1 MSPCIIALHVK
12 NSPSDL
18 WELSKNVKLLQDW
31 TKFVG
36 LKGFEADLICSRLK
50 LSKCA
55 IAIPG
60 PKPHIYYSIFC
71 ILSTCSTCSLHN
83 KLSLP
88 EIFGTFINA
97 GVRKPKDK
105 FKSKVRKNIFR
116 SGYRDKKYSRL
127 PKIIF
132 TPDIGTINISGYQ
145 KYFRLPKIFFS
156 GHKDQNF
163 FRLPKLF
170 FTPDIGS
177 RYCFPTVSAKR
188 PSGSGFMGT
197 R

>member
-1 MSPCIIALHVK
+1 MIFRNISSRKENENIKEPSVGLRKFMLHFEFLLAPLYILTVFTHISDLSKIPMSACIIALQVK

-97 GVRKPKDK
+97 GVRKPKDN
-105 FKSKVRKNIFR
+105 FKSKVR
-116 SGYRDKKYSRL
+116 
-127 PKIIF
+127 
-132 TPDIGTINISGYQ
+132 
-145 KYFRLPKIFFS
+145 
-156 GHKDQNF
+156 
-163 FRLPKLF
+163 
-170 FTPDIGS
+170 
-177 RYCFPTVSAKR
+177 
-188 PSGSGFMGT
+188 
-197 R
+197 

>member
-1 MSPCIIALHVK
+1 MRTSKNHLWACVSLCCILSFYWLLCIFWLNFTHISDLFKIPMSPCIIALHVK

-105 FKSKVRKNIFR
+105 SKVRKNIFR
-116 SGYRDKKYSRL
+116 SGYRDK
-127 PKIIF
+127 
-132 TPDIGTINISGYQ
+132 NILGYQ
-145 KYFRLPKIFFS
+145 KYFFLDIRTKIFSGYQNYFS
-156 GHKDQNF
+156 L
-163 FRLPKLF
+163 R
-170 FTPDIGS
+170 I
-177 RYCFPTVSAKR
+177 
-188 PSGSGFMGT
+188 
-197 R
+197 

>member
-1 MSPCIIALHVK
+1 MIFRNISSRKENENIKEPSVGLRKFVLHFEFLLAPLYILTEFYSHLWFMQDFCKIPMSPCIIALHVK

-127 PKIIF
+127 PKIF
-132 TPDIGTINISGYQ
+132 
-145 KYFRLPKIFFS
+145 
-156 GHKDQNF
+156 
-163 FRLPKLF
+163 
-170 FTPDIGS
+170 
-177 RYCFPTVSAKR
+177 
-188 PSGSGFMGT
+188 
-197 R
+197 